1 MTWRPSKSPRE
12 CSGINRRD
20 TVSCFV
26 IHKYGNGKQRLLV
39 AAEPCASFQ
48 LIQSRRVHTK
58 ERRTNPSALKI
69 AQDRAVVMALAPRP
83 IIHAEHPDRWDRPG
97 ITGTDTV
104 QQRRAADRHAHGGS
118 VSGTGVAAQRQA
130 DCPMDRA

>member
-58 ERRTNPSALKI
+58 ERRTYFSLTLGWYQFRN
-69 AQDRAVVMALAPRP
+69 QFVVSRHDVPGNAGICELAFWKAS
-83 IIHAEHPDRWDRPG
+83 I
-97 ITGTDTV
+97 
-104 QQRRAADRHAHGGS
+104 
-118 VSGTGVAAQRQA
+118 
-130 DCPMDRA
+130 